1 MPYQKLQ
8 VSSGLNIALS
18 DTIDIPNIASEA
30 LSGTSTGT
38 AVDNKLVDDTN
49 EPFIINEV
57 AVGDIVYNTSV
68 ALVPTVATVTAIDNG
83 RQLSL
88 SANIFPASGGN
99 GKTYRIFRPN
109 ENNGC
114 VLYVGAGAE
123 MRVLTVGGDII
134 SLAAVPNGSYIPI
147 QVKRVYATTDGST
160 ATTAASIVALW

>member
-1 MPYQKLQ
+1 MYQKLQ
-8 VSSGLNIALS
+8 VGRGLNIAPS
-18 DTIDIPNIASEA
+18 DTIDIPNPAAQA

-49 EPFIINEV
+49 EPFETSGV
-57 AVGDIVYNTSV
+57 SVGDIVYNTSV
-68 ALVPTVATVTAIDNG
+68 ALVPTVATITAIDNG

-99 GKTYRIFRPN
+99 GKTYRIFRAN
-109 ENNGC
+109 ENDGC

-123 MRVLTVGGDII
+123 MRVLTAGGDVVN
-134 SLAAVPNGSYIPI
+134 LNAVPNGSYVPI

-160 ATTAASIVALW
+160 ATDAAAIVALW